1 MPELIEDGPDIPA
14 CLLNGLDDGNVVF
27 FCGAGVSMAEGSDL
41 PNFADLV
48 KHVYAANNVQCDS
61 AEKQAFRRKDW
72 DKVLDLLERECRLG
86 ADQLRRTVTKRLS
99 RPPCGDLKLH
109 KALADLS
116 RTERGVRLVTTNFDN
131 RFAEAVERFA
141 EAAEESL
148 TVDVAPR
155 LPIPKRHDWSSLV
168 HLHGIASKEDG
179 SNLVL
184 TAADFGR
191 AYLTER
197 WAARFVTELFREF
210 SVVFVGY
217 SLDDPVM
224 GYMVDALA
232 AERSKGAGFGTAWA
246 FAAMDGSEVGISR
259 ARDAW
264 VAKNVEPILYDERD
278 GHRLLADTLIE
289 WARIRSDPLRARSRI
304 AIDEINK
311 MPAGPVVERVVW
323 ALQDASA
330 ARALAEAP
338 PISNEEDHA
347 KFEKWLDMFAEK
359 GLLRFA
365 ADGADRHLVH
375 TGLESVNPGNL
386 DTTRCHLSVWLA
398 NHLHVPQ
405 LLAWAL
411 RNGGHLHPHLRQQVE
426 SRLAEQA
433 SALPDIPDRLRLLW
447 TVLLGSRPDDPW
459 NGLWFSDRHQAATS
473 PDERRLIEDKVMES
487 IRPRL
492 VVRPGLSMVRQVRL
506 NYENTPQAP
515 QPIDTCGHLEL
526 MSACDRVWALFKAIL
541 DDREVLS
548 RHAETLTDHLEHAL
562 SLGKADGNVC
572 QRSYLYRPSIAP
584 HEQNNDFDNW
594 TRLIDLVQYSY
605 LALVPDESRRA
616 RNLLLRWADSD
627 EPLFRRLAL
636 HALTENP
643 RADIRLARKLLL
655 GGRNPGLWDFDM
667 RRETMRFLR
676 LAGKRL
682 PRDLR
687 SDIIDAI
694 HAGPKLKKIRES
706 FGSDEGLRKEQA
718 LFLYKMD
725 ISGVNLNKKSRAL
738 AEAIAQ
744 KMEEIEGEIDEFL
757 GEVKYERIGIEDY
770 APKHLLKGSVEDIV
784 VALDTGEIVQ
794 GGLRGLAARKPVKV
808 VSALR
813 RLGKQGKWPVRYWR
827 EFLWELPEPKYPAR
841 LHACAARIL
850 AEAPGELFGE
860 AASAVAGF
868 VKQLADAWKTDRE
881 AEFDVLW
888 TKSWTGKG
896 EGESE
901 MADQDET
908 LTNAL
913 NHPAGKLA
921 EAALTRLSKYEPPAG
936 TGFPPPVRPYFDAM
950 AEDPLGHPGRV
961 LLATRLRP
969 LFAVDPKWTRQHL
982 IARLACLKSQE
993 AVDLWSAYSWSLGL
1007 GPDLLKAIRAP
1018 FLEILRDDRLK
1029 DRRMRRLRDLF
1040 MAVCLDAPGELT
1052 EREIRD
1058 VVDEM
1063 PEQGLVTVLDS
1074 LRRRLTGT
1082 PDERQRIW
1090 DEKLHRWLCSYW
1102 PREQGRNTAKI
1113 SEAIL
1118 KMLAECGDA
1127 FPQAAEWWLTYLRPV
1142 EGSGGVGQSFFV
1154 LNRNGCAKQHP
1165 EPLLKVLNKVID
1177 VLPDYNKP
1185 GLKKL
1190 LDAMCAGN
1198 CEISRD
1204 LRFQKLYGIA
1214 TQ

>member
-1 MPELIEDGPDIPA
+1 MPELIADGPDIPA
-14 CLLNGLDDGNVVF
+14 RLLNGLDDGNVVF

-41 PNFADLV
+41 PSFKALV
-48 KHVYAANNVQCDS
+48 KHVYDANHIEADP
-61 AEKQAFRRKDW
+61 AERQALCSGAW
-72 DKVLDLLERECRLG
+72 DRALGLLERRLG
-86 ADQLRRTVTKRLS
+86 ANHLRRAVIDRLS

-109 KALADLS
+109 KALLELS

-131 RFAEAVERFA
+131 RFAEAVE
-141 EAAEESL
+141 E
-148 TVDVAPR
+148 VDAAPR

-168 HLHGIASKEDG
+168 HLHGRIAPKEDS

-232 AERSKGAGFGTAWA
+232 AERSKGAGFRTAWA
-246 FAAMDGSEVGISR
+246 FAAMDGSEAGISR

-338 PISNEEDHA
+338 PMSNEEDHA

-359 GLLRFA
+359 GLLRSA
-365 ADGADRHLVH
+365 ANGTDRHLVD
-375 TGLESVNPGNL
+375 TGLESVNPYNL
-386 DTTRCHLSVWLA
+386 DTTRHHLSVWLA
-398 NHLHVPQ
+398 RHLHVPQ

-426 SRLAEQA
+426 GRLAEQA
-433 SALPDIPDRLRLLW
+433 SAPPDIPDRLRLLW
-447 TVLLGSRPDDPW
+447 TVLLGKRPDDPW
-459 NGLWFSDRHQAATS
+459 NGRWFSDRHRAATS

-492 VVRPGLSMVRQVRL
+492 VVRPGLSLRRELSL
-506 NYENTPQAP
+506 NYENPPQAP

-526 MSACDRVWALFKAIL
+526 TSACDGVWALFKAIL
-541 DDREVLS
+541 DDHEVLS

-572 QRSYLYRPSIAP
+572 QRSYLYRPSIAS
-584 HEQNNDFDNW
+584 HEQNNGSDNW
-594 TRLIDLVQYSY
+594 TRLIDLARDSY
-605 LALVPDESRRA
+605 LALVPDESPRA
-616 RNLLLRWADSD
+616 YNLLLRWADSE
-627 EPLFRRLAL
+627 EPLFGRLAL

-655 GGRNPGLWDFDM
+655 GGRNPGLWDCDM

-694 HAGPKLKKIRES
+694 HAGPKSNKIRES

-725 ISGVNLNKKSRAL
+725 ISGVNLNKKSRAM
-738 AEAIAQ
+738 AETIAP
-744 KMEEIEGEIDEFL
+744 KAEGIEEDPDEFL
-757 GEVKYERIGIEDY
+757 GEVKYERSGIKDY

-784 VALDTGEIVQ
+784 VELKSDQLGQ
-794 GGLRGLAARKPVKV
+794 KKLQGLAARKPVKV

-813 RLGKQGKWPVRYWR
+813 RLGKQGEWPARYWR

-868 VKQLADAWKTDRE
+868 VKQLADAWGTDRE
-881 AEFDVLW
+881 AEFGVLW

-896 EGESE
+896 EGGSE
-901 MADQDET
+901 MADRDET

-921 EAALTRLSKYEPPAG
+921 EAALTRLSKYELRAG
-936 TGFPPPVRPYFDAM
+936 AGFPAPVRPYFDAM

-961 LLATRLRP
+961 RLATRLRP
-969 LFAVDPKWTRQHL
+969 LFAVDPEWTRRHL

-993 AVDLWSAYSWSLGL
+993 AVDLWSAYSWSPGL

-1018 FLEILRDDRLK
+1018 FLEILRDDRLE
-1029 DRRMRRLRDLF
+1029 DRRMCRLRDLF
-1040 MAVCLDAPGELT
+1040 MAVCLDAPGDLT
-1052 EREIRD
+1052 EKEIRD
-1058 VVDEM
+1058 IVDPM
-1063 PEQGLVTVLDS
+1063 PEQGLETVLGS
-1074 LRRRLTGT
+1074 LMWRLAGT
-1082 PDERQRIW
+1082 PDERRRIW
-1090 DEKLHRWLCSYW
+1090 NKKLYPWLCEHW
-1102 PREQGRNTAKI
+1102 PREQERNTGTT
-1113 SEAIL
+1113 SEIIL
-1118 KMLAECGDA
+1118 EMLAECGDA
-1127 FPQAAEWWLTYLRPV
+1127 FPQGSCPEPWCKSLAPV
-1142 EGSGGVGQSFFV
+1142 AVSGG
-1154 LNRNGCAKQHP
+1154 
-1165 EPLLKVLNKVID
+1165 
-1177 VLPDYNKP
+1177 
-1185 GLKKL
+1185 
-1190 LDAMCAGN
+1190 
-1198 CEISRD
+1198 
-1204 LRFQKLYGIA
+1204 
-1214 TQ
+1214 